1 MRNTLEQYH
10 AMHSQIDVTRLYLP
24 RKNFG
29 RGLVNITSNY
39 KNAIINLISYRLN
52 SEEQFLKLTSN
63 WQVRRGEKSIH
74 QKTQRYCNEIG
85 CDIQQLAAMRKLP
98 RKITIN
104 LHVSTNWRRNSKESI
119 EWAIC
124 KISWPTSCRQ
134 RAVQPMAKI
143 FYTKKIYRVN
153 NSCHPRTGN
162 LHQTY

>member
-74 QKTQRYCNEIG
+74 QKAQRYCDEIG
-85 CDIQQLAAMRKLP
+85 RDIQQLAAMRKLP

-104 LHVSTNWRRNSKESI
+104 LHVSKNWRRNSKESI
-119 EWAIC
+119 WMGNLQNTLTNLV
-124 KISWPTSCRQ
+124 PTKS
-134 RAVQPMAKI
+134 VQPMAKI

-153 NSCHPRTGN
+153 SSCHPRTGN